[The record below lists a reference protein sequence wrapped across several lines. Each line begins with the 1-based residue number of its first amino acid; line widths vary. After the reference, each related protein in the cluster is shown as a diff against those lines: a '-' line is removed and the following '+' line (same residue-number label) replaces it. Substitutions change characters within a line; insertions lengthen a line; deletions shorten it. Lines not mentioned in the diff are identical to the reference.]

1 MQGVQLPH
9 TNSRQHLELRFAE
22 NGGQMKNDSKLDN
35 YLAKQQLKDQRA
47 TATKRDNRIFP
58 AIAAG
63 ALAIALL
70 GQLAYFNFGPGVEVE
85 EVVQEVDSVDPI
97 ESVEP
102 VPEQTNEAGVPDPAL
117 SENRTWQG
125 QLELNG
131 SPIGF
136 ELDGA
141 LAPQAVANF
150 VSLTQA
156 GYFENVSCHRLVTA
170 GIFVL
175 QCGDPDG
182 TGSGGPGY
190 TWGPIE
196 NAPAGDIYAEG
207 VIAMARVG
215 GNDFSMGSQ
224 FFIVY
229 QESQIPSDGVG
240 GYTVFGKLT
249 SGLEAVKSIAE
260 LGTSS
265 GGSDGSPLE
274 PVVMT
279 AISVE

>member
-1 MQGVQLPH
+1 
-9 TNSRQHLELRFAE
+9 
-22 NGGQMKNDSKLDN
+22 MKNDAKLDN
-35 YLAKQQLKDQRA
+35 YLAKQQLREQRA
-47 TATKRDNRIFP
+47 GAAKRDNKIFP

-63 ALAIALL
+63 ALAIALI
-70 GQLAYFNFGPGVEVE
+70 GQLAYFNFGPGSLVE
-85 EVVQEVDSVDPI
+85 ELAQEEQAS
-97 ESVEP
+97 EP
-102 VPEQTNEAGVPDPAL
+102 LQTEEAVPEQTNDSIVPDPSL
-117 SENRTWQG
+117 SEYRTWQG
-125 QLELNG
+125 SMALGG
-131 SPIGF
+131 SQIGF

-150 VSLTQA
+150 VSLAQS

-170 GIFVL
+170 GIYVL
-175 QCGDPDG
+175 QCGDPNG
-182 TGSGGPGY
+182 NGRGGPGY

-196 NAPAGDIYAEG
+196 NAPADDLYQPG

-229 QESQIPSDGVG
+229 DESLIPSDGVG

-249 SGLEAVKSIAE
+249 AGLDVVTAIADKGTESGA
-260 LGTSS
+260 
-265 GGSDGSPLE
+265 SDGSPIE